1 MALTDMEIARVEWA
15 RQTVDAGGT
24 LPPFAITVVDPMAFQ
39 SATTFPALSTEAKAS
54 GAINQS
60 VLLRIINSSP
70 FRDEVGISIPWPYTR
85 ETRVKTATAA
95 NLFFAISWS
104 TKAVESQTSETTKL
118 LLAWADGD
126 GHALEAL
133 TPRVYRELRRM
144 AGAFMKG
151 EREGQTLQ
159 ATALV
164 HEVYLRLIDVQN
176 VPRHGKA
183 HFFAM
188 CAQIMRRIL
197 VDAARKRAT
206 AKHGGGFGRI
216 ELSEVPDL
224 SVRKDRD
231 LLVLNDALDEL
242 KDSDPRKAKIVE
254 LRYFG
259 GLSVEETAVVLNV
272 SEGTVTRDWRL
283 ARGWLIAEIG
293 RA

>member
-1 MALTDMEIARVEWA
+1 
-15 RQTVDAGGT
+15 
-24 LPPFAITVVDPMAFQ
+24 
-39 SATTFPALSTEAKAS
+39 
-54 GAINQS
+54 
-60 VLLRIINSSP
+60 
-70 FRDEVGISIPWPYTR
+70 
-85 ETRVKTATAA
+85 VKTQLKG
-95 NLFFAISWS
+95 NFLFALLWS
-104 TKAVESQTSETTKL
+104 TKVVGSDTSETTQL

-126 GHALEAL
+126 GQALEAL

-144 AGAFMKG
+144 AAAFMKG

-164 HEVYLRLIDVQN
+164 HEVYMRLINVQN
-176 VPRHGKA
+176 VPRNGKA

-206 AKHGGGFGRI
+206 SKHGGAFERI

-224 SVRKDRD
+224 AIRRDRD
-231 LLVLNDALDEL
+231 LLVLNDALDQL
-242 KDSDPRKAKIVE
+242 KESDPRKAKIVE

-259 GLSVEETAVVLNV
+259 GLSVEETAAVLEV

-283 ARGWLIAEIG
+283 ARAWLLSEIAK
-293 RA
+293 A